1 MESLEHAKRQE
12 LPVVAPDGERLGR
25 LDALYY
31 DLESGEPEWLG
42 VATDEYLGR
51 RLVPVADAVVEDDAV
66 RVPYDRERV
75 ESSPKVDEEEIG
87 EELEDAIRGHYELP
101 EPPDEL
107 DTALLPDEGAQPT
120 LVRSEERLEVG
131 KERVE
136 TGRVRLRK
144 RVEAE
149 PVTVDV
155 ELVREVARI
164 VRRPVGVPVEGVELS
179 EQVLEIP
186 LYAERPVV
194 EKRVVAAERISVEK
208 HVERAVETVSGER
221 RVEHVDVDE
230 ERA

>member
-1 MESLEHAKRQE
+1 MESLERARRQE
-12 LPVVAPDGERLGR
+12 LPVVAPDGEPLGR

-51 RLVPVADAVVEDDAV
+51 RLVPVADAVVDDDVV

-87 EELEDAIRGHYELP
+87 EELEGAIRGHYELP
-101 EPPDEL
+101 EPLDAL
-107 DTALLPDEGAQPT
+107 DTALLPDEDAQPT

-144 RVEAE
+144 RVEVE
-149 PVTVDV
+149 PVTLDV

-194 EKRVVAAERISVEK
+194 EKRVFAAERISVEK
-208 HVERAVETVSGER
+208 QVERAVETVSGER